1 MRIRLGLGLLFVLLA
16 VAFLTPLAMPMAPTD
31 MSFTE
36 ALRSPT
42 VRHPLG
48 TDQFG
53 RDILVRLAVGLRTTL
68 AYALASVAGAALL
81 GGTVGLLAGTFGG
94 VWEHLLMRPLEV
106 LMAFPVVLLA
116 ITVIAALGTG
126 TLALMVAVTAVYTPI
141 MARIARA
148 AALEIREQEYVHAAL
163 ALGAG
168 PGRTVAC
175 HVLPNAMGPII
186 TQATV
191 LLGLAILLEAALSF
205 LGLGVQPP
213 APSLGLMLSEGRQ
226 FMTDAAWVV
235 GFPALAIVLLV
246 MAFNLIGTGIGRS
259 RRDV

>member
-1 MRIRLGLGLLFVLLA
+1 MRARLGLTLLA
-16 VAFLTPLAMPMAPTD
+16 LLVAVAVVAPLLMPMSPTD
-31 MSFTE
+31 MSFTQ
-36 ALRSPT
+36 AMRGPSMA
-42 VRHPLG
+42 HPLG

-68 AYALASVAGAALL
+68 VYALAAVAAATLIGGSIGIVAGYLE
-81 GGTVGLLAGTFGG
+81 GWWETV
-94 VWEHLLMRPLEV
+94 LMRPLEV

-126 TLALMVAVTAVYTPI
+126 TVALMIAVTSVYTPI

-148 AALEIREQEYVHAAL
+148 AAIKVKHQEYVQAAD
-163 ALGAG
+163 ALGA
-168 PGRTVAC
+168 RAL
-175 HVLPNAMGPII
+175 HVIARHILPNAAAPII

-213 APSLGLMLSEGRQ
+213 APSLGLMLAEGRQ
-226 FMTDAAWVV
+226 FMTDAVWVV

-246 MAFNLIGTGIGRS
+246 MGFNLIGSHLSRS
-259 RRDV
+259 RREA

>member
-1 MRIRLGLGLLFVLLA
+1 VRARVGIVVLVVLVVVA
-16 VAFLTPLAMPMAPTD
+16 VAAPLLMPVGPTE

-36 ALRSPT
+36 AMRPPSAA
-42 VRHPLG
+42 HPLG

-53 RDILVRLAVGLRTTL
+53 RDVLVRLAVGLRTTL
-68 AYALASVAGAALL
+68 VYALVAVAAATAVGGAIGIVAGYLE
-81 GGTVGLLAGTFGG
+81 GW
-94 VWEHLLMRPLEV
+94 WETLLMRPLEI

-126 TLALMVAVTAVYTPI
+126 TVALMIAVTAVYTPI

-148 AALEIREQEYVHAAL
+148 AAIRVKHQEYVQAAD
-163 ALGAG
+163 ALGAT
-168 PGRTVAC
+168 RLHVIAR
-175 HVLPNAMGPII
+175 HVLPNATAPIV

-213 APSLGLMLSEGRQ
+213 APSLGLMLAEGRQ
-226 FMTDAAWVV
+226 FMTDSVWVV
-235 GFPALAIVLLV
+235 GFPGLAIVLLV
-246 MAFNLIGTGIGRS
+246 MGFNLIGSHLARSGREA
-259 RRDV
+259 